1 MRVPTATYRLQLNP
15 QMTFLKLKGVVQYLC
30 NLGISDIYSSPILK
44 SRRGSRHGY
53 DVTDPNIINPELG
66 GETGFRELAAAVSDS
81 GMGWIQDIV
90 PNHMAFDSDNKMLMD
105 VLEKG
110 TKSRFFHF
118 FDITWD
124 HHNQRL
130 KNKLLVPVLGN
141 PLDECLGKR
150 EIQLGFGREGID
162 IRYYDHRFPLSLP
175 WYEKVLLG
183 SPHGNVKG
191 EEGHSNEYGEFLRT
205 LREMKNVLLM
215 DDLTALHEKA
225 CRSKEMLWKLF
236 RKHTRINELI
246 RARLSIFNGEENHE
260 RSIDLMIE
268 LLGDQ
273 WYRLAYWKDSLSA
286 VNYRRFFDINGLI
299 SLRVEREEVFKH
311 THSAI
316 VRLVKKGYIS
326 GLRIDHIDGLY
337 DPLEYL
343 RTLRSAA
350 PNVYIVVEK
359 ILDFREELPESWP
372 VQGTTGYDFLNR
384 LNGIF
389 CREGNQ
395 VLFSR
400 IYEGFTGRKHNF
412 SEVAYKSKKLIARQY
427 LNGDIDNLVSLAEK
441 LIKRVNAERIYD
453 RAQIK
458 RALIEI
464 LSLFYVYR
472 TYISR
477 NIHAPADRKT
487 IHTAIQK
494 ARENHRETNN
504 ALEFLERALML
515 DQEFASGSLY
525 EETLN
530 FIMKFQQLTGP
541 LMAKGFEDT
550 ALYRYNRLL
559 SLDEVGGNPER
570 FGMPLDEYHRFVLGR
585 FKAWPHS
592 MNATS
597 THDTKRGEDARARI
611 NVLSEIPEEWKT
623 MAASWSDM
631 NAHAKIM
638 ANGVLAP
645 DRNDEYLLY
654 QAMIGA
660 YPFTDNQI
668 SPFIER
674 ITRYMIKAVREAK
687 RRSSWVEPDIPYEEG
702 ISRFISK
709 IIKRGIQSGFMASFV
724 PFQKKIA
731 FYGIWN
737 SLSQLLMKLASPGVP
752 DIYQGSEL
760 WNLSLV
766 DPDNRS
772 DVDFDRRI
780 SLVNDMKELEKAG
793 LPALVKDILS
803 HSEDGRIKLFITWK
817 VLDIRKKEPSLF
829 LHGDYI
835 PIKAAGKRG
844 EHIICFARVYEGR
857 WGITLAPRF
866 ITSLVGDGEIPI
878 GEEVWKDTCIVIPS
892 SAPRA
897 FKDVF
902 TGRSL
907 LFEEVLIPVHELLAV
922 FPLSLLFGKVEA
934 S

>member
-15 QMTFLKLKGVVQYLC
+15 RMTFLKLKGVVQYLC
-30 NLGISDIYSSPILK
+30 KLGISDIYSSPILK
-44 SRRGSRHGY
+44 SRKGSRHGY
-53 DVTDPNIINPELG
+53 DVTDPTIINPELG

-90 PNHMAFDSDNKMLMD
+90 PNHMALDSDNRMLMD

-110 TKSRFFHF
+110 TKSRFFRY
-118 FDITWD
+118 FDVTWD

-130 KNKLLVPVLGN
+130 KNKLLVPVLGH
-141 PLDECLGKR
+141 PLDECLEKR
-150 EIQLGFGREGID
+150 EIQLGFGIEGID

-183 SPHGNVKG
+183 SAHRNEGG
-191 EEGHSNEYGEFLRT
+191 EKGHSNEYGEFLHT
-205 LREMKNVLLM
+205 VREMKNILLM
-215 DDLTALHEKA
+215 GDLTALHEKV
-225 CRSKEMLWKLF
+225 CRNKEMLWKLF
-236 RKHTRINELI
+236 RKHTWINKLI
-246 RARLSIFNGEENHE
+246 RARLGIFNGEENHE
-260 RSIDLMIE
+260 RSIDLMRK

-286 VNYRRFFDINGLI
+286 VNYRRFFDINSLI
-299 SLRVEREEVFKH
+299 SLRVESEEVFKH

-316 VRLVKKGYIS
+316 VGLVKKGYIS

-343 RTLRSAA
+343 QKLRSIA

-359 ILDFREELPESWP
+359 ILDFGEELPENWP
-372 VQGTTGYDFLNR
+372 VQGTTGYDFLNC

-389 CREGNQ
+389 CRKGNQ
-395 VLFSR
+395 VLFSS
-400 IYEGFTGRKHNF
+400 IYEGFTRRKHNF
-412 SEVAYKSKKLIARQY
+412 PEVVYKSKKLIARQY
-427 LNGDIDNLVSLAEK
+427 LNGDIDNLVSSAEK
-441 LIKRVNAERIYD
+441 LINKVHTERVYD

-458 RALIEI
+458 RALIEV
-464 LSLFYVYR
+464 LSLFPVYR
-472 TYISR
+472 TYINR
-477 NIHAPADRKT
+477 NIHAPADRRT
-487 IHTAIQK
+487 IRTAFRK
-494 ARENHRETNN
+494 VREHNGETNN
-504 ALEFLERALML
+504 ALEFLEHALTL
-515 DQEFASGSLY
+515 DKGFASGVLY
-525 EETLN
+525 EEIIN

-585 FKAWPHS
+585 FEAWPHT

-611 NVLSEIPEEWKT
+611 NVLSEIPEEWES
-623 MAASWSDM
+623 MVVLWSDM
-631 NAHAKIM
+631 NAHAKET

-654 QAMIGA
+654 QAMIGV
-660 YPFTDNQI
+660 YPFTADQMP
-668 SPFIER
+668 PFMER
-674 ITRYMIKAVREAK
+674 IKRYMIKAVREAK

-702 ISRFISK
+702 ISRFISE
-709 IIKRGIQSGFMASFV
+709 IIKRGVRSRFMESFV
-724 PFQKKIA
+724 SFQKKIA

-737 SLSQLLMKLASPGVP
+737 SLSQLLVKLASPGIP

-780 SLVNDMKELEKAG
+780 SLMNDLKELEKAG
-793 LPALVKDILS
+793 LPALVKVLLS
-803 HSEDGRIKLFITWK
+803 HREDGRIKLYVTWK
-817 VLDIRKKEPSLF
+817 VLDIRKKEHGLF

-835 PIKAAGKRG
+835 PIKTKGKR
-844 EHIICFARVYEGR
+844 EKHVICFARVYGGR
-857 WGITLAPRF
+857 WGIILAPRF
-866 ITSLVGDGEIPI
+866 ITSLVGDGKIPV
-878 GEEVWKDTCIVIPS
+878 GEEVWEDTCIVMPLG
-892 SAPRA
+892 APRA

-907 LFEEVLIPVHELLAV
+907 LFEANLIPVHQLLAV
-922 FPLSLLFGKVEA
+922 FPLSLLLGEVETI
-934 S
+934 